1 MQLLQIPKDKTI
13 MQHNMITSGRYDFT
27 SCQLDILFMIL
38 ASLEKDD
45 EENKIY
51 SVYTRD
57 IELITGRRWD
67 YQQLIES
74 TSTMGSRIFEIQIGK
89 NYKQLWLFQS
99 VEYQHGKGYFNV
111 KLSGDARPY
120 LFNLKDNFTRI
131 QLNSVLSCS
140 SKYAKRLYTLACQWR
155 TVGKIEM
162 EIDKLKEMLYIKDPK
177 GKEKE
182 QFKQLGQFR
191 EKVLDIAKRQ
201 INEYTDLRFDYE
213 LKKRGRSFESI
224 ILYIDYRK
232 ERQLTIDFN
241 QSIDF
246 QKKVSVISGY
256 GVAKESAV
264 LIAKSHFSDF
274 EKLIEQLLVKVK
286 KDPDI
291 DIPAYIVGVFQK
303 KGVIQKNKNEN

>member
-27 SCQLDILFMIL
+27 ACQLDILFLLL
-38 ASLEKDD
+38 ASFEKDD
-45 EENKIY
+45 PADKKY
-51 SVYTRD
+51 DLYVRD
-57 IELITGRRWD
+57 IEAITGRQWQ
-67 YQQLIES
+67 YNQLQEATENMGIRMFSIE
-74 TSTMGSRIFEIQIGK
+74 TSSYLEQM
-89 NYKQLWLFQS
+89 WLFNGFR
-99 VEYQHGKGYFNV
+99 YMKGKGYFTA
-111 KLSGDARPY
+111 SISSDARRY
-120 LFNLKDNFTRI
+120 LFDLKNNFTRI
-131 QLNSVLSCS
+131 QLNAVLSCS
-140 SKYAKRLYTLACQWR
+140 SKYAKRLYALACQWR

-162 EIDKLKEMLYIKDPK
+162 PIDKLKEMLYLKDPE

-182 QFKQLGQFR
+182 QFRQLGQFR

-201 INEYTDLRFDYE
+201 INEHTDVRFDYE
-213 LKKRGRSFESI
+213 LKKCGRSFETI

-246 QKKVSVISGY
+246 QKKVSVIAGY
-256 GVAKESAV
+256 GVAKEAAT
-264 LIAKSHFSDF
+264 LIAKSNFSDF

-286 KDPDI
+286 KDPEI

-303 KGVIQKNKNEN
+303 KGVLQKK

>member
-27 SCQLDILFMIL
+27 ACQLDILFLLL
-38 ASLEKDD
+38 ASFEKDD
-45 EENKIY
+45 PADKKY
-51 SVYTRD
+51 DLYVRD
-57 IELITGRRWD
+57 IEAITGRQWQ
-67 YQQLIES
+67 YNQLQEATENMGIRMFSIE
-74 TSTMGSRIFEIQIGK
+74 TSSYLEQM
-89 NYKQLWLFQS
+89 WLFNGFR
-99 VEYQHGKGYFNV
+99 YMKGKGYFTA
-111 KLSGDARPY
+111 SISSDARRY
-120 LFNLKDNFTRI
+120 LFDLKNNFTRI
-131 QLNSVLSCS
+131 QLNAVLSCS
-140 SKYAKRLYTLACQWR
+140 SKYAKRLYALACQWR

-162 EIDKLKEMLYIKDPK
+162 PIDKLKEMLYLKDPE

-182 QFKQLGQFR
+182 QFRQLGQFR

-201 INEYTDLRFDYE
+201 INEHTDVRFDYE
-213 LKKRGRSFESI
+213 LKKCGRSFETI

-246 QKKVSVISGY
+246 QKKVSVIAGY
-256 GVAKESAV
+256 GVAKEAAT
-264 LIAKSHFSDF
+264 LIAKSNFSDF

-286 KDPDI
+286 KDPEI

-303 KGVIQKNKNEN
+303 KGVLQKR

>member
-27 SCQLDILFMIL
+27 ACQLDILFLLL
-38 ASLEKDD
+38 ASFEKDD
-45 EENKIY
+45 PADKKY
-51 SVYTRD
+51 DLYVRD
-57 IELITGRRWD
+57 IEAITGRQWQ
-67 YQQLIES
+67 YNQLQEATENMGIRMFSIE
-74 TSTMGSRIFEIQIGK
+74 TSSYLEQM
-89 NYKQLWLFQS
+89 WLFNGFR
-99 VEYQHGKGYFNV
+99 YMKGKGYFTA
-111 KLSGDARPY
+111 SISSDARRY
-120 LFNLKDNFTRI
+120 LFDLKNNFTRI
-131 QLNSVLSCS
+131 QLNAVLSCS
-140 SKYAKRLYTLACQWR
+140 SKYAKRLYALACQWR

-162 EIDKLKEMLYIKDPK
+162 PIDKLKEMLYLIDPE

-182 QFKQLGQFR
+182 QFRQLGQFR

-201 INEYTDLRFDYE
+201 INEHTDVRFDYE
-213 LKKRGRSFESI
+213 LKKCGRSFETI

-246 QKKVSVISGY
+246 QKKVSVIAGY
-256 GVAKESAV
+256 GVAKEAAT
-264 LIAKSHFSDF
+264 LIAKSNFSDF

-286 KDPDI
+286 KDPEI

-303 KGVIQKNKNEN
+303 KGVLQKR